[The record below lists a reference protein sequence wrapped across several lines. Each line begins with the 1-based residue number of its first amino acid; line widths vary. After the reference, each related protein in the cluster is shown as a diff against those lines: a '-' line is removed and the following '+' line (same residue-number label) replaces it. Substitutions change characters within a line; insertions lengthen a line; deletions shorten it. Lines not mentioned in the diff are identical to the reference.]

1 MHMLFIIEIK
11 SYEISNQ
18 TFLKNFECFHFRKQN
33 TNLLCHKYCK
43 IKLYSGTISHGAS
56 NEPETYLEPSHRPRR
71 EHFCRNI

>member
-1 MHMLFIIEIK
+1 MHMLFIIESK
-11 SYEISNQ
+11 SCEISNQ
-18 TFLKNFECFHFRKQN
+18 TFLKFFECFHFRKQN
-33 TNLLCHKYCK
+33 TNSLCHKYCK